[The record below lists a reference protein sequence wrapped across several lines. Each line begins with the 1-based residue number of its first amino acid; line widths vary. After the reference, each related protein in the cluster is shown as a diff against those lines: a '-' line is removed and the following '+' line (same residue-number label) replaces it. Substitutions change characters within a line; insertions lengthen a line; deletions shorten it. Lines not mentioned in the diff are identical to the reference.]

1 MTDQTGKRVL
11 IVEDEILVAMHLE
24 DLLMAMGHSVVGPAT
39 RLSEA
44 MTFARDDDF
53 EFAILDMNLAGT
65 PSQPVADI
73 LRQRGIPFVFAT
85 GYGQEGIAAGN
96 GEEPMLR
103 KPYASKDLEHAVT
116 NGLAGR

>member
-85 GYGQEGIAAGN
+85 GYSRSSIRSRSRRRSWR
-96 GEEPMLR
+96 PTPPSWISTR
-103 KPYASKDLEHAVT
+103 S
-116 NGLAGR
+116 RR